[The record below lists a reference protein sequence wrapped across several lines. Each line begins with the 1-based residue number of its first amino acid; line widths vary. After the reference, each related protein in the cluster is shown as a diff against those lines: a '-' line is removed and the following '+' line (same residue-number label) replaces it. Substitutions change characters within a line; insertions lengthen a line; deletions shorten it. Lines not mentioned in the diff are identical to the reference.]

1 MNRDGC
7 RLQGEQACQG
17 RMGKHNF
24 NSEHVKLE
32 MPVRYPSRI
41 HKTISGI
48 EIYIWCFSV
57 IRVS

>member
-1 MNRDGC
+1 MDRDGC
-7 RLQGEQACQG
+7 RLQGEQACPG

-41 HKTISGI
+41 PTGKLDT
-48 EIYIWCFSV
+48 
-57 IRVS
+57 